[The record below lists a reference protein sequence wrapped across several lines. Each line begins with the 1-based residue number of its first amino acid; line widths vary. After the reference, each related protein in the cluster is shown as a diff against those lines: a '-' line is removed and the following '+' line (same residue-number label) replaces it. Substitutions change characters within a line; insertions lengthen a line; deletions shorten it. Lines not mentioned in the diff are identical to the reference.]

1 MDKNNAIYGRLK
13 DETDKAYNAFNIFL
27 ELGSNRCLID
37 VSRRLSVSKANVARW
52 SKKHRWFERAA
63 AYDKYIQE
71 SVIVAVIEQE
81 IDVRTQMM
89 KNIQLLLKAQEKEII
104 IRLSEQ
110 DRKIANPDY
119 DYRPSSIR
127 TISETGKLAMEH
139 LTLLEPQEQVKD
151 DDTGDLF
158 KLVKDCKE
166 LANAPDR

>member
-1 MDKNNAIYGRLK
+1 MPQEYERLPK
-13 DETDKAYNAFNIFL
+13 ETDKAWRAFSIYL
-27 ELGSNRCLID
+27 DLGSDRGLS
-37 VSRRLSVSKANVARW
+37 VVAKRLSVSIQLISKWAKKYNW
-52 SKKHRWFERAA
+52 SHRAA
-63 AYDKYIQE
+63 AYDNDIRNALTTATLE
-71 SVIVAVIEQE
+71 EE
-81 IDVRTQMM
+81 INVRTQMM

-139 LTLLEPQEQVKD
+139 LTLLEPQEQAKD

-166 LANAPDR
+166 LVNAPAR

>member
-1 MDKNNAIYGRLK
+1 MSDKSFSFERK
-13 DETDKAYNAFNIFL
+13 EEESDKAWNAFNIFL
-27 ELGSNRCLID
+27 DTKPPNRLQKVAD
-37 VSRRLSVSKANVARW
+37 RLHITRQAVSKWAKKYDWDGRVASYEEAITNAVTR
-52 SKKHRWFERAA
+52 
-63 AYDKYIQE
+63 
-71 SVIVAVIEQE
+71 AVIEQE

-89 KNIQLLLKAQEKEII
+89 KNLQLLLKAQEKEIM
-104 IRLSEQ
+104 IRLTEQ

-139 LTLLEPQEQVKD
+139 LTLLEPPEQMKD

-166 LANAPDR
+166 IDASSGR